1 MGTVVQLKKQI
12 NNSYFQ
18 LKESVDEKLVLVEEK
33 IKSKLISDVSL
44 VQKMADYHIL
54 TGGKKLR
61 ALLTLGSSKLCG
73 YSKGGRDINLA
84 ACVELI
90 HSATLMHDDVI
101 DAGDLRRG
109 KKTLNSIWGNQ
120 SSILIGD
127 YLLSRCFEIMV
138 DDGNLEILKLL
149 SSTSA
154 QIAQGE
160 VLQLQHKNEVDMLE
174 ETYLKIISSKTAAL
188 FAAATK
194 VGAILSN
201 SESREKEALD
211 FYGKNIGLTFQIA
224 DDTLDYNSELKMFGK
239 KIGKDFFEGKITLP
253 IILLFQ
259 RINTLEKQ
267 KINSLFKKD
276 IRSKNEFAYT
286 LNLIKKYNII
296 NECYKKADHFINL
309 ASNSLSIFKD
319 SEEKIILENLTSF
332 SLQRNF

>member
-1 MGTVVQLKKQI
+1 MGTVVQLKNQI

-33 IKSKLISDVSL
+33 IKSKLTSDVEL
-44 VQKMADYHIL
+44 VQKMSNYHIE
-54 TGGKKLR
+54 TGGKRLR
-61 ALLTLGSSKLCG
+61 ALLTLGSAKLCG
-73 YSKGGRDINLA
+73 YTKGGRDINLA

-101 DAGDLRRG
+101 DIADLRRG
-109 KKTLNSIWGNQ
+109 KKTPNSIWGNQ

-127 YLLSRCFEIMV
+127 YFLSRCFEMMV
-138 DDGNLEILKLL
+138 EDGNLEILKLL
-149 SSTSA
+149 STTSA

-160 VLQLQHKNEVDMLE
+160 VLQLQHKGEVDMLE

-201 SESREKEALD
+201 TETRKKNALD

-224 DDTLDYNSELKMFGK
+224 DDALDYNAELKLFGK

-259 RINTLEKQ
+259 KINTLEKQ
-267 KINSLFKKD
+267 KLESFFKQD
-276 IRSKNEFAYT
+276 IRSNTDFSFT
-286 LNLIKKYNII
+286 LSLIKKYKII

-309 ASNSLSIFKD
+309 ASNSLSIFKE
-319 SEEKIILENLTSF
+319 SKEKKNLENLTSF
-332 SLQRNF
+332 SFERNF

>member
-1 MGTVVQLKKQI
+1 MGTVVQLKNQI

-18 LKESVDEKLVLVEEK
+18 LRESVDEKLVLVEEK
-33 IKSKLISDVSL
+33 IKSKLISDVGL
-44 VQKMADYHIL
+44 VQKMTNYHIL
-54 TGGKKLR
+54 TGGKRLR
-61 ALLTLGSSKLCG
+61 ALLTLGSAKLCG
-73 YSKGGRDINLA
+73 YTKGGRDINLA

-101 DAGDLRRG
+101 DDGDLRRG

-127 YLLSRCFEIMV
+127 YLLSRCFQIMV
-138 DDGNLEILKLL
+138 EDGNLEILKLL

-160 VLQLQHKNEVDMLE
+160 VLQLQHKGEIDMLE
-174 ETYLKIISSKTAAL
+174 ETYFKIISSKTAAL
-188 FAAATK
+188 FSAATK

-201 SESREKEALD
+201 TESREKDALD

-224 DDTLDYNSELKMFGK
+224 DDALDYNSELKLFGK
-239 KIGKDFFEGKITLP
+239 SIGKDFFEGKITLP

-259 RINTLEKQ
+259 KINTLEKQ
-267 KINSLFKKD
+267 NIDTFFKQE
-276 IRSKNEFAYT
+276 IRSNSDLSYT
-286 LNLIKKYNII
+286 LSLIKKYNII

-309 ASNSLSIFKD
+309 ASNSLSIFK
-319 SEEKIILENLTSF
+319 ETKEKKILENLTSF
-332 SLQRNF
+332 TLERNF